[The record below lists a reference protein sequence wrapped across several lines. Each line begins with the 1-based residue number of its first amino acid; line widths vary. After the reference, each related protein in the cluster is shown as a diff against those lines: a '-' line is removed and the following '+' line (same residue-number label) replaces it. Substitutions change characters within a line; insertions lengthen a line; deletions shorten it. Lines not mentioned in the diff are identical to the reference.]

1 MFEFGTHALQ
11 LVRDLGS
18 DLEQF
23 RKLTRLQ
30 MAEVSCGLVCAGFV
44 NFFLA
49 PEVIQESPAELQGK
63 MPLHPDLIALELFK
77 C

>member
-11 LVRDLGS
+11 FVRDLGS

-30 MAEVSCGLVCAGFV
+30 MATIGNGLVYAGFV
-44 NFFLA
+44 NHFLV
-49 PEVIQESPAELQGK
+49 PEFIQESPAELQGK
-63 MPLHPDLIALELFK
+63 MPLHPDLIFLDLFNH
-77 C
+77 